1 MQLLHCLLQLLLHV
15 RQRLSMTA
23 FDTPN
28 LQLQLQFILPSELG
42 FDSVEMLV
50 ELPLDLLNIFPSVE
64 LFKRRE

>member
-1 MQLLHCLLQLLLHV
+1 
-15 RQRLSMTA
+15 MTA